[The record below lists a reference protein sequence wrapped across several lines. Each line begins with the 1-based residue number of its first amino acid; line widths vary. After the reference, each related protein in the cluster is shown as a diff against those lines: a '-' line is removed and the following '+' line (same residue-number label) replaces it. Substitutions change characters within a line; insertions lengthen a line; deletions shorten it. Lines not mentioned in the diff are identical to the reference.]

1 MKKYVLGLATI
12 VALCTVACRKIE
24 SDGQPIIIEVPGG
37 NGGTTT
43 GKTVRLTGSITKDT
57 TLYAADNNIISDFVF
72 VENGAII
79 TIEAGATVKGDYS
92 AGRASTLIIKRG
104 GKIMAKGTA
113 EKPIV
118 FTSSNPSPTSG
129 DWGGVVLL
137 GKASVNMNNATFMT
151 GYSSSTHLYR
161 PEGGFADA
169 ASQAAGGW
177 GDAIAPTAVDN
188 DNSGTMQ
195 YCRIEYAGN
204 AYLPNQEINSL
215 TMCAVGNGTTIDHI
229 QVSFAKDD
237 AFEWFGGTV
246 NCKYLIAYKT
256 QDDDFDTD
264 NGFSGSVQFG
274 LIIRDSSIADVS
286 RSEGFESDNDADGTT
301 NTPQTK
307 AVFSNVSIFGPRAT
321 SAYVGNSNYLGSAVQ
336 IRRNSSLSL
345 YNSAI
350 VGWTNGILIDAGTGR
365 ATDLNIGSTAGNDST
380 LRIKGNVVFTNG
392 FGTAMGYTA
401 SASATGMT
409 AAILNTWFTAVGNRV
424 VTTAPEVN
432 FTRPFNYSNPDWTP
446 TGNSPLM
453 NAAGV
458 NFTDALIASRTF
470 ITPVTFAGGL
480 SAGGE
485 YSIWHKGWTKFN
497 Y

>member
-1 MKKYVLGLATI
+1 MKKYVLGLATVI
-12 VALCTVACRKIE
+12 ALGTVACRKIE
-24 SDGQPIIIEVPGG
+24 SDGEPFIVEVPSGDG
-37 NGGTTT
+37 GGTTT
-43 GKTVRLTGSITKDT
+43 GKVVRLSGNITSDT
-57 TLYAADNNIISDFVF
+57 TLRAADNNTISGFVY
-72 VENGAII
+72 VKSGATI
-79 TIEAGATVKGDYS
+79 TIEAGATVKGDYLAS
-92 AGRASTLIIKRG
+92 QASTLVIERG
-104 GKIMAKGTA
+104 AKIMAVGTA
-113 EKPIV
+113 NSPII
-118 FTSSNPSPTSG
+118 FTSSNPNPVSG
-129 DWGGVVLL
+129 DWGGIVLL
-137 GKASVNMNNATFMT
+137 GKASINANNGGTT
-151 GYSSSTHLYR
+151 SQHLYF
-161 PEGGFADA
+161 PEGGF
-169 ASQAAGGW
+169 STSAAGPFAGY

-188 DNSGTMQ
+188 DTSGTIQ
-195 YCRIEYAGN
+195 YARIEYAGN

-215 TMCAVGNGTTIDHI
+215 TMAAVGSGTIIDHV

-274 LIIRDSSIADVS
+274 LIIKDSSIADVS
-286 RSEGFESDNDADGTT
+286 KSEGFESDNDASGTV
-301 NTPQTK
+301 NSPQTK
-307 AVFSNVSIFGPRAT
+307 AVFSNVSLFGPRAT
-321 SAYVGNSNYLGSAVQ
+321 AANIGNSNYLGSAIQ

-365 ATDLNIGSTAGNDST
+365 ATDLNIGSSAGNDST

-392 FGTAMGYTA
+392 FGTAMGYTP
-401 SASATGMT
+401 SSSPTGMT
-409 AAILNTWFTAVGNRV
+409 AAILNNWFTAIGNRV
-424 VTTAPEVN
+424 VTTAPESN
-432 FTRPFNYSNPDWTP
+432 FTRPFDYANPDWTP

-453 NAAGV
+453 NAGGV

-470 ITPVTFAGGL
+470 IVPVTFAGGL

-485 YSIWHKGWTKFN
+485 YATWHKGWTKFN